1 LPFFFFFFF
10 FFFLVNIEKKK
21 KNTKLWTKKVEGESF
36 PLHRGKDVEKGEKMG
51 MQPE

>member
-1 LPFFFFFFF
+1 LPVGIF
-10 FFFLVNIEKKK
+10 FFFLSTYRKKK
-21 KNTKLWTKKVEGESF
+21 KTKLWTKKVEGESF